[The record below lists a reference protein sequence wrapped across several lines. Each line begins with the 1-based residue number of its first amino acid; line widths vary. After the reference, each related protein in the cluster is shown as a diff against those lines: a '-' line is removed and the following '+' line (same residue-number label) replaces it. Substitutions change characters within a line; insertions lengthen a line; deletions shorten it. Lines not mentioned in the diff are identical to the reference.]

1 MAGTN
6 SGRAS
11 GELTGRL
18 LCVTSCACAWLCL
31 VVVVVVVVWVQSRPP
46 QVAEAEV
53 ARLKAKIADVV
64 AAQEVRG
71 VGRKKVCDSRGCA
84 HHACLRSTGAE
95 GPFVQPVRTRY

>member
-18 LCVTSCACAWLCL
+18 LCVTACACAWLCL
-31 VVVVVVVVWVQSRPP
+31 VVVVVWVQLRPP